1 MHTKS
6 KEASLLSYST
16 KHKHAHQI
24 PPHHRSWP
32 LIPVGASTHAPP
44 QHDRPHHHHQHISP
58 HTQRHLHSVQCLFDP
73 RVSALRSVLDPEL
86 CFPAPP
92 FDAVCAL
99 DAAALL
105 GLQTQATLEV
115 SACVC
120 VCVCVCVH
128 VCACVCAC
136 VCMYVSMCECV
147 CVRVLY
153 LRPSVRPLD
162 EMVLLGLQ
170 TLMSVIVCVPFVCD
184 LVCA

>member
-1 MHTKS
+1 M
-6 KEASLLSYST
+6 
-16 KHKHAHQI
+16 
-24 PPHHRSWP
+24 
-32 LIPVGASTHAPP
+32 
-44 QHDRPHHHHQHISP
+44 
-58 HTQRHLHSVQCLFDP
+58 
-73 RVSALRSVLDPEL
+73 
-86 CFPAPP
+86 
-92 FDAVCAL
+92 
-99 DAAALL
+99 
-105 GLQTQATLEV
+105 
-115 SACVC
+115 C